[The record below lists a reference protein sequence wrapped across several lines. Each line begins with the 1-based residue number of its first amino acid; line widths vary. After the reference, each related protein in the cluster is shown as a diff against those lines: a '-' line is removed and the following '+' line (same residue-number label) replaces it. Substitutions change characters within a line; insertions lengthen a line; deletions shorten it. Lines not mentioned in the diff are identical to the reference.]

1 MNSRNAVW
9 YLSAGLSVLAGCKGI
24 PTKDEKDA
32 RQKLQAVSH
41 DYRPEDRKPPLPV
54 LSTNSSLGD
63 LLKFSMLN
71 QPQVEAAYYDWSA
84 SVERI
89 TTARSRP
96 DPQLTFQM
104 DIENIVSSV
113 MPGFMVNFPGAGKL
127 RAAASIAS
135 AESQAKYFTF
145 QSAVLETTYDVKRAY
160 YQIHFLEDRI
170 RVNRATLELSSELE
184 KLARAQN
191 EVGKVTLQDVLRA
204 QIEQNRLK
212 NDLANLEDARNSL
225 LADLKSALGLGL
237 NEADP
242 PVPGNFEPAAL
253 ELSSE
258 KLLASA
264 MEHSPRLKAMEAEV
278 RAAEAAIVLANK
290 GRNPDVGVG
299 LMADARMSP
308 VLYRPWATVSLPV
321 WRDKI
326 AAQIAE
332 GQAAKKA
339 AEARLTGEQIAIA
352 VEFAQRSVSFRE
364 ASRNLEV
371 LQNQLVPKQQ
381 ESLEVARSGYLAGQI
396 DFFNLTDAEQTLL
409 RFSLAE
415 VDAREQRES
424 ALTELSL
431 LILGVR
437 PNAPMIS
444 SQPAM
449 GGNAQMQ
456 PSTPMPSSGG
466 GGKKKGR

>member
-1 MNSRNAVW
+1 VSI
-9 YLSAGLSVLAGCKGI
+9 GLFVLAGCKGV
-24 PTKDEKDA
+24 PTKDEKAA
-32 RQKLQAVSH
+32 RQQFQTVAR
-41 DYRPEDRKPPLPV
+41 DYRPEGRRPVLPI

-63 LLKFSMLN
+63 FLKFAMLN
-71 QPQVEAAYYDWSA
+71 QPGVEAAYYDWNGSI
-84 SVERI
+84 ERI

-96 DPQLTFQM
+96 DPVFTFQM

-127 RAAASIAS
+127 RAAGSIAS

-145 QSAVLETTYDVKRAY
+145 ETAVLETTYQVKRAY
-160 YQIHFLEDRI
+160 YQLHFLKDRI
-170 RVNRATLELSSELE
+170 RVNRATLELLSELE

-212 NDLANLEDARNSL
+212 TDLANLEDSRN
-225 LADLKSALGLGL
+225 AIRAELKSALGLGPDA
-237 NEADP
+237 ADP
-242 PVPGNFEPAAL
+242 PEPNRFEPASL
-253 ELSSE
+253 DLSLD

-278 RAAEAAIVLANK
+278 RAAEATIVLANK
-290 GRNPDVGVG
+290 GRNPDVGIG
-299 LMADARMSP
+299 LMADARTSP
-308 VLYRPWATVSLPV
+308 VLYRPFATVSLPV

-339 AEARLTGEQIAIA
+339 AEARLSAEQIAIA
-352 VEFAQRSVSFRE
+352 VEFAERSVTFRE

-371 LQNQLVPKQQ
+371 LQKELVPKQQ

-409 RFSLAE
+409 RFTLAE
-415 VDAREQRES
+415 VDAREQREL
-424 ALTELSL
+424 ALTELSIL
-431 LILGVR
+431 TLGVR
-437 PNAPMIS
+437 PNVPMITTK
-444 SQPAM
+444 PAM
-449 GGNAQMQ
+449 EAPAAEMKQ
-456 PSTPMPSSGG
+456 STPMPSSSRRM
-466 GGKKKGR
+466 KK

>member
-1 MNSRNAVW
+1 MNIRNAVW
-9 YLSAGLSVLAGCKGI
+9 YVGIGPLLLAGCKGI
-24 PTKDEKDA
+24 PTKDERAA
-32 RQKLQAVSH
+32 RQQLQTVAR
-41 DYRPEDRKPPLPV
+41 DYRPEDRRPALPV
-54 LSTNSSLGD
+54 LTTDSSLGD
-63 LLKFSMLN
+63 YLKFAMLN
-71 QPQVEAAYYDWSA
+71 QPSVEAAYYDWSA
-84 SVERI
+84 SIERI

-96 DPQLTFQM
+96 DPQFTFQM

-127 RAAASIAS
+127 RAAAAIAS

-145 QSAVLETTYDVKRAY
+145 ETAVLETTYQVKRAY
-160 YQIHFLEDRI
+160 YQLHFLEDRI
-170 RVNRATLELSSELE
+170 RVNRATLELLSELE

-212 NDLANLEDARNSL
+212 TDVANLEDSRNAL
-225 LADLKSALGLGL
+225 HAEFKSALGLGQ

-242 PVPGNFEPAAL
+242 PLPIRFEPASL
-253 ELSSE
+253 DLSSE

-264 MEHSPRLKAMEAEV
+264 MENSPRLKAMEAEV
-278 RAAEAAIVLANK
+278 HAAQAAIVLANK
-290 GRNPDVGVG
+290 GRNPDFGIG

-308 VLYRPWATVSLPV
+308 VLYRPVATVSLPI

-332 GQAAKKA
+332 GQSAKKA
-339 AEARLTGEQIAIA
+339 AEARLSSEQIAIA
-352 VEFAQRSVSFRE
+352 VDFAERSVAYRE
-364 ASRNLEV
+364 ATRNLQA
-371 LQNQLVPKQQ
+371 LQNELLPKQR

-409 RFSLAE
+409 RFALAE
-415 VDAREQRES
+415 VDAREQREL

-431 LILGVR
+431 LTLGIR
-437 PNAPMIS
+437 PNAPIAS
-444 SQPAM
+444 AKPLIGAPSQM
-449 GGNAQMQ
+449 KQT
-456 PSTPMPSSGG
+456 TPMPAGG
-466 GGKKKGR
+466 GGMK

>member
-9 YLSAGLSVLAGCKGI
+9 YLSAGLLVLAGCKGI
-24 PTKDEKDA
+24 PTNEEKDA
-32 RQKLQAVSH
+32 RQKLQTVGH
-41 DYRPEDRKPPLPV
+41 DYRPEDHKPPLPI
-54 LSTNSSLGD
+54 LTTNSSLGD
-63 LLKFSMLN
+63 FLKFAMFN
-71 QPQVEAAYYDWSA
+71 QPSIEAAYYDWSA

-127 RAAASIAS
+127 RAAGAIAS

-145 QSAVLETTYDVKRAY
+145 ESAVLETTYEVKRVY
-160 YQIHFLEDRI
+160 YQLHYLEDRI
-170 RVNRATLELSSELE
+170 RVSHATLELLSELE

-212 NDLANLEDARNSL
+212 ADVANLEDSRNSL
-225 LADLKSALGLGL
+225 RAGLKSALGLGP
-237 NEADP
+237 NDGEP
-242 PVPGNFEPAAL
+242 PEPKNFEPASL
-253 ELSSE
+253 DLSSD

-290 GRNPDVGVG
+290 GRNPDIGIG
-299 LMADARMSP
+299 LMADARTSP
-308 VLYRPWATVSLPV
+308 VLYRPFATVSLPI

-326 AAQIAE
+326 AAEIAE

-339 AEARLTGEQIAIA
+339 AEARLSTEQIAIA
-352 VEFAQRSVSFRE
+352 VEFAERSVAFRE
-364 ASRNLEV
+364 ANRNLEV
-371 LQNQLVPKQQ
+371 LQNELVPKQQ

-415 VDAREQRES
+415 VDAREQREL

-431 LILGVR
+431 LTLGVR
-437 PNAPMIS
+437 PNAPMS
-444 SQPAM
+444 SPKPAM
-449 GGNAQMQ
+449 GAPTTEMKQ
-456 PSTPMPSSGG
+456 STPMPSSS
-466 GGKKKGR
+466 RRMNRRL

>member
-1 MNSRNAVW
+1 MSGRNAVW
-9 YLSAGLSVLAGCKGI
+9 YVSVGLLLLAGCNGM
-24 PTKDEKDA
+24 PTKDEKAA
-32 RQKLQAVSH
+32 RQQIQTVAR
-41 DYRPEDRKPPLPV
+41 DYRPEDRKPVLPT
-54 LSTNSSLGD
+54 LTTNSTLGD
-63 LLKFSMLN
+63 LLKFAMLN
-71 QPQVEAAYYDWSA
+71 QPKVESAYYDWSA
-84 SVERI
+84 SIERI

-96 DPQLTFQM
+96 DPQFTFQM

-127 RAAASIAS
+127 RAAAAIAS

-145 QSAVLETTYDVKRAY
+145 ETAVLETTYEVKRAY
-160 YQIHFLEDRI
+160 YQLHFLEDRL
-170 RVNRATLELSSELE
+170 RVNRATLELLSELE
-184 KLARAQN
+184 KLALAQN

-204 QIEQNRLK
+204 QIEQNRLQT
-212 NDLANLEDARNSL
+212 DVSNLEDTRNSL
-225 LADLKSALGLGL
+225 RAEFKSALGLGP

-242 PVPGNFEPAAL
+242 PLPTSFEPAAL
-253 ELSSE
+253 DLSSE

-290 GRNPDVGVG
+290 DRNPDFAIG

-339 AEARLTGEQIAIA
+339 AEARLSGEQIAIA
-352 VEFAQRSVSFRE
+352 VEFADRSVAYRE
-364 ASRNLEV
+364 ATRNLEV
-371 LQNQLVPKQQ
+371 LQQELLPKQRQ
-381 ESLEVARSGYLAGQI
+381 SLEVARSGYLAGQI

-409 RFSLAE
+409 RFALAE
-415 VDAREQRES
+415 VDAREQREL

-431 LILGVR
+431 LTLGVR
-437 PNAPMIS
+437 PNAPMGS
-444 SQPAM
+444 RPPAM
-449 GGNAQMQ
+449 NSLSPMKQTA
-456 PSTPMPSSGG
+456 PMPSGTSR
-466 GGKKKGR
+466 KMK

>member
-41 DYRPEDRKPPLPV
+41 DYRPEDRKPRLPV

-63 LLKFSMLN
+63 LLKFAMLN

-225 LADLKSALGLGL
+225 LADLKSVLGLGP

-339 AEARLTGEQIAIA
+339 AEARFSSEQLAIA
-352 VEFAQRSVSFRE
+352 VEFAERSVAYRE
-364 ASRNLEV
+364 ATRNLEV
-371 LQNQLVPKQQ
+371 LQHELLPKQRQ
-381 ESLEVARSGYLAGQI
+381 SLEVARSGYLAGQI
-396 DFFNLTDAEQTLL
+396 DFFNLT
-409 RFSLAE
+409 
-415 VDAREQRES
+415 
-424 ALTELSL
+424 
-431 LILGVR
+431 
-437 PNAPMIS
+437 
-444 SQPAM
+444 
-449 GGNAQMQ
+449 
-456 PSTPMPSSGG
+456 
-466 GGKKKGR
+466 

>member
-1 MNSRNAVW
+1 MSSRNAIWSV
-9 YLSAGLSVLAGCKGI
+9 SAGLLLLAGCKGV
-24 PTKDEKDA
+24 PTKDEKAA
-32 RQKLQAVSH
+32 RQQLQTVAR
-41 DYRPEDRKPPLPV
+41 DYRPEHRKPVLPT
-54 LSTNSSLGD
+54 LTPNSSLGD
-63 LLKFSMLN
+63 FLKFAMLN
-71 QPQVEAAYYDWSA
+71 QPKVESAYYDWSA

-96 DPQLTFQM
+96 DPQITFQM

-127 RAAASIAS
+127 RAAGAIAS
-135 AESQAKYFTF
+135 AESQVKYFTF
-145 QSAVLETTYDVKRAY
+145 ETAVLETSYEVKRAY
-160 YQIHFLEDRI
+160 YQLHYLEERI
-170 RVNRATLELSSELE
+170 RVNRATLELLSELE
-184 KLARAQN
+184 QLARAQN

-212 NDLANLEDARNSL
+212 TDLANLEDTRNSL
-225 LADLKSALGLGL
+225 RAEFKSALGLGPDDA
-237 NEADP
+237 EPQAP
-242 PVPGNFEPAAL
+242 KNFEPATL
-253 ELSSE
+253 DLKSE
-258 KLLASA
+258 KLLTSA

-290 GRNPDVGVG
+290 GKNPDFGIG
-299 LMADARMSP
+299 FMADARMSP

-339 AEARLTGEQIAIA
+339 AQARLTSEQIAIA
-352 VEFAQRSVSFRE
+352 VAFAERSVAYRE
-364 ASRNLEV
+364 ATRNLEV
-371 LQNQLVPKQQ
+371 LQQELLPKQRQ
-381 ESLEVARSGYLAGQI
+381 SLEVARSGYLAGQI

-409 RFSLAE
+409 RFALAE
-415 VDAREQRES
+415 VDAREQREL

-431 LILGVR
+431 LALGVR

-444 SQPAM
+444 AQPSMSAP
-449 GGNAQMQ
+449 AQMNQ
-456 PSTPMPSSGG
+456 TAPMPSGTSR
-466 GGKKKGR
+466 KMK

>member
-1 MNSRNAVW
+1 M
-9 YLSAGLSVLAGCKGI
+9 
-24 PTKDEKDA
+24 PTKDEKSA
-32 RQKLQAVSH
+32 RQQLQSVAH
-41 DYRPEDRKPPLPV
+41 NYRPENQKPALPS
-54 LSTNSSLGD
+54 LTTNSTLGD
-63 LLKFSMLN
+63 FLKFAMLN
-71 QPQVEAAYYDWSA
+71 QPKVEAAYYDWGA

-96 DPQLTFQM
+96 DPQFTFQM

-127 RAAASIAS
+127 RANAAIAS
-135 AESQAKYFTF
+135 AESQARYFTF
-145 QSAVLETTYDVKRAY
+145 ETAVLETTYEVKRAY
-160 YQIHFLEDRI
+160 YQLHFLEDRI
-170 RVNRATLELSSELE
+170 RVNHATLELLSELE

-212 NDLANLEDARNSL
+212 TDVANLEDSRNSL
-225 LADLKSALGLGL
+225 RAELKSALGLGP
-237 NEADP
+237 NEPDP
-242 PVPGNFEPAAL
+242 PAPKSFEPAAL
-253 ELSSE
+253 DLSSE

-290 GRNPDVGVG
+290 GRNPDFGIG

-308 VLYRPWATVSLPV
+308 VLYRPLATVSLPV

-339 AEARLTGEQIAIA
+339 AEARLSSEQIAIA
-352 VEFAQRSVSFRE
+352 VGFAERSVAFRE

-371 LQNQLVPKQQ
+371 LQQELLPKQRQ
-381 ESLEVARSGYLAGQI
+381 SLEVARSGYLAGQI

-409 RFSLAE
+409 RFALAE
-415 VDAREQRES
+415 VDAREQREL

-431 LILGVR
+431 LTLGVR
-437 PNAPMIS
+437 PNAPMGS
-444 SQPAM
+444 TKALMGAPTQMKQTTAM
-449 GGNAQMQ
+449 
-456 PSTPMPSSGG
+456 PSGSSGG
-466 GGKKKGR
+466 MK

>member
-9 YLSAGLSVLAGCKGI
+9 YLSVGLSVLAGCKGI
-24 PTKDEKDA
+24 PTKDENDA
-32 RQKLQAVSH
+32 RQKLQTVSH
-41 DYRPEDRKPPLPV
+41 DYRPEDHKPAPPTLT
-54 LSTNSSLGD
+54 TNSRLD
-63 LLKFSMLN
+63 DFLRFAMLN
-71 QPQVEAAYYDWSA
+71 QPSVEAAYYDWSA

-127 RAAASIAS
+127 RAAGAIAS

-145 QSAVLETTYDVKRAY
+145 ESAILETTYEVKRAY
-160 YQIHFLEDRI
+160 YQLHFLEDRI
-170 RVNRATLELSSELE
+170 RVNHATLELLSELE

-212 NDLANLEDARNSL
+212 TDLANLEDSRNSL
-225 LADLKSALGLGL
+225 RAQLKSALGLGP
-237 NEADP
+237 NDADP
-242 PVPGNFEPAAL
+242 PEPKGFEPAPL
-253 ELSSE
+253 NLSSD
-258 KLLASA
+258 KLLAA
-264 MEHSPRLKAMEAEV
+264 AIEHSPRLKAMEAEV

-290 GRNPDVGVG
+290 GRNPDVGIG
-299 LMADARMSP
+299 LMADARTSP
-308 VLYRPWATVSLPV
+308 VLYRPFATVSLPI

-339 AEARLTGEQIAIA
+339 AEARLSTEQIAIA
-352 VEFAQRSVSFRE
+352 VEFADRSVAFRE
-364 ASRNLEV
+364 ANRNLEV
-371 LQNQLVPKQQ
+371 LRNELVPKQQ

-415 VDAREQRES
+415 VDAREQREL

-431 LILGVR
+431 LTLGVR
-437 PNAPMIS
+437 PNAPMS
-444 SQPAM
+444 STKPAM
-449 GGNAQMQ
+449 EAPTTEMKQ
-456 PSTPMPSSGG
+456 STPMPSSS
-466 GGKKKGR
+466 RRMNRRL

>member
-1 MNSRNAVW
+1 MSSRNVLR
-9 YLSAGLSVLAGCKGI
+9 YVSLGLFLLAGCKGI
-24 PTKDEKDA
+24 PTNDEKSA
-32 RQKLQAVSH
+32 RQQQQTVAR
-41 DYRPEDRKPPLPV
+41 DFRPDNRKPALPT
-54 LSTNSSLGD
+54 LTTNSSLGD
-63 LLKFSMLN
+63 FLKFAMLN
-71 QPQVEAAYYDWSA
+71 QPKVEAAYYDWNA

-89 TTARSRP
+89 TTARSLP
-96 DPQLTFQM
+96 DPQFTFQM

-127 RAAASIAS
+127 RAAAAIAS
-135 AESQAKYFTF
+135 AESQAKYFIFET
-145 QSAVLETTYDVKRAY
+145 AVLETTYEVKRAY
-160 YQIHFLEDRI
+160 YQLHFLEDRI
-170 RVNRATLELSSELE
+170 RVNRETLELLSELE

-212 NDLANLEDARNSL
+212 TDVANLEDSRNSL
-225 LADLKSALGLGL
+225 QAELKSALGLGPD
-237 NEADP
+237 NPDP
-242 PVPGNFEPAAL
+242 PLPKGFEPTDL
-253 ELSSE
+253 DLSSE

-290 GRNPDVGVG
+290 GRNPDVGIG
-299 LMADARMSP
+299 LMADARTSP
-308 VLYRPWATVSLPV
+308 VLYRPVATVSLPV

-352 VEFAQRSVSFRE
+352 LEFAERSVVFRE

-371 LQNQLVPKQQ
+371 LQNQLLPKQQ

-415 VDAREQRES
+415 VDAREQREL

-431 LILGVR
+431 LTLGIR
-437 PNAPMIS
+437 PNAPMGS
-444 SQPAM
+444 TGMPMTAP
-449 GGNAQMQ
+449 AQMKA
-456 PSTPMPSSGG
+456 STPMPSGASREM
-466 GGKKKGR
+466 KKR

>member
-1 MNSRNAVW
+1 MNSRNALWQV
-9 YLSAGLSVLAGCKGI
+9 SVGLLLLAGCKGV
-24 PTKDEKDA
+24 PTKDEKAA
-32 RQKLQAVSH
+32 RQQFQTVAR
-41 DYRPEDRKPPLPV
+41 DYRPDASKPVLPV
-54 LSTNSSLGD
+54 LTTNSSLRD
-63 LLKFSMLN
+63 FLKFAMLN
-71 QPQVEAAYYDWSA
+71 QPSVEAAYYDWSA
-84 SVERI
+84 SIERI

-96 DPQLTFQM
+96 DPLFTFQM

-127 RAAASIAS
+127 RAAGAIAS
-135 AESQAKYFTF
+135 AESRAKYFTF
-145 QSAVLETTYDVKRAY
+145 EAAVLETTYRVKRAY
-160 YQIHFLEDRI
+160 YQLHFLEDRI
-170 RVNRATLELSSELE
+170 RVNRATVELLSELE
-184 KLARAQN
+184 ILARAQN

-212 NDLANLEDARNSL
+212 SDVANLEDTRNSL
-225 LADLKSALGLGL
+225 RAEFKSALGLSP

-242 PVPGNFEPAAL
+242 PLPTSFEPAAL
-253 ELSSE
+253 DLSSE

-290 GRNPDVGVG
+290 GRNPDIGIG
-299 LMADARMSP
+299 FMADVRMSP
-308 VLYRPWATVSLPV
+308 VLYRPFATVSLPI

-339 AEARLTGEQIAIA
+339 AEARLSAEQIAIA
-352 VEFAQRSVSFRE
+352 VEFAERSVAFRE
-364 ASRNLEV
+364 ANRNLEV
-371 LQNQLVPKQQ
+371 LQKELVPKQQ

-415 VDAREQRES
+415 VDAREQREL

-431 LILGVR
+431 LTLGVR
-437 PNAPMIS
+437 PNVPMTTTK
-444 SQPAM
+444 PAM
-449 GGNAQMQ
+449 EAPATDMKQ
-456 PSTPMPSSGG
+456 STPMPSGSRRM
-466 GGKKKGR
+466 KK